1 MRLITNSIVGSL
13 LTGILALAPRDF
25 IRARR
30 RWGGGGHFGGW
41 GGGHFGGSMA
51 GRVLVGS

>member
-1 MRLITNSIVGSL
+1 MRLITNFIAGSL
-13 LTGILALAPRDF
+13 LTGILTLATATSF
-25 IRARR
+25 AR
-30 RWGGGGHFGGW
+30 GGGGGAHFGGG